1 MTIYTGGQ
9 RSSRNPKVRTYQR
22 TRSTTYGTLTITMD
36 PANSAARLIVS
47 LDGEPVETPWPNS
60 GAVQNDFAVA
70 FRLIGEWLKKGGN

>member
-1 MTIYTGGQ
+1 MVWLITREVLGSGGNAEEEKKMTQIYTGGQ

-47 LDGEPVETPWPNS
+47 LDGEPVETP
-60 GAVQNDFAVA
+60 
-70 FRLIGEWLKKGGN
+70 